1 MRAAM
6 AVLEAELRVA
16 ARRPFEMVLALAAP
30 VIILVLASFLFS
42 PGGRDI
48 PIAVVP
54 QGTSGIETQ
63 RIQRALESREGVP
76 MYLHVV
82 TNDEAEARNLLSAG
96 RVFGVI
102 ELPSSF
108 EEQVAQGESVEVRL
122 TTYNAMA
129 DVDKNVRLSV
139 MRALNAYSRD
149 TYHAPFTVR
158 VVSKDGS
165 VVSRTGFLASGSI
178 IYGIV
183 FAGVLFGG
191 VATARQWEMRTIKGL
206 RVAPVSGILIGTG
219 FLLANAIRSIV
230 IGMIMVVVAVT
241 CTGFSLPEEKW
252 MMAAVLML
260 TSFFATAIGMLVGTL
275 TRRFYATLP
284 VAGITAILLWF
295 LSGGFQ
301 DLVAVRGTFLF
312 ALSRVLPTS
321 YAFDVLRGSNLEESV
336 LLACVGVLAVMT
348 VGVVA
353 MSLAVLHRSLSRMG
367 RRGVES

>member
-1 MRAAM
+1 MRA
-6 AVLEAELRVA
+6 VLATFEAELRMA
-16 ARRPFEMVLALAAP
+16 ARRPFEMALALAAP
-30 VIILVLASFLFS
+30 VIILILASFLFS

-54 QGTSGIETQ
+54 HGASGAETQ

-82 TNDEAEARNLLSAG
+82 TNDEAEAKSLLSAG
-96 RVFGVI
+96 RLFGII
-102 ELPSSF
+102 ELPPDF
-108 EEQVAQGESVEVRL
+108 EEQVARGESVEVRL

-129 DVDKNVRLSV
+129 DVNKNVGLSV
-139 MRALNAYSRD
+139 MRALNTYCRD
-149 TYHAPFTVR
+149 TYHAPFTAR
-158 VVSKDGS
+158 VVSTDGP

-178 IYGIV
+178 LYGIV

-191 VATARQWEMRTIKGL
+191 VATARQWEMGTVQGL
-206 RVAPVSGILIGTG
+206 RVAPVPGMVIGTG
-219 FLLANAIRSIV
+219 ILLANTLRSIV
-230 IGMIMVVVAVT
+230 VGMVMLVLAVA
-241 CTGFSLPEEKW
+241 CTDFPLPTQIW
-252 MMAAVLML
+252 MMAAVLLL

-312 ALSRVLPTS
+312 ALSRALPTS
-321 YAFDVLRGSNLEESV
+321 YAFDVLRGSNLDEPV
-336 LLACVGVLAVMT
+336 LLTSVGILAVMT
-348 VGVVA
+348 VGFVA
-353 MSLAVLHRSLSRMG
+353 ICLVVLHRSFSPVG